1 MAIVSKSIYL
11 NANSEVKR
19 CSNVFE
25 EYGFKCNFLSTQ
37 VEAGGNLGA
46 TYHDPLA
53 RPLSWP
59 PGV

>member
-11 NANSEVKR
+11 NANPEVKR

-46 TYHDPLA
+46 TLLPIMTHSHDH
-53 RPLSWP
+53 
-59 PGV
+59 